1 MTDSGM
7 IFWLSQLV
15 RFAARD
21 GLRVDSCHAPLPICA
36 LHDVSR
42 LRDGFWP
49 HCSRHSPQMR
59 LPWCEAPS
67 LSDMQNKDRAQSLL
81 LVIKRVISGGQ
92 SWCLETL
99 PVLTAK
105 QLSKWSSPLCAAG
118 SLWIAIIR
126 VYQVSIAAPNEGA
139 PRFPRETLV
148 SVCCLRLCRR
158 GRGPG
163 PHCLYHACA
172 RLRRNRRLHL
182 RGQYRERR
190 GHDSFSS
197 IAPMSNWRISW
208 LDRRFNVGMER
219 SCESVG
225 AAPTLTS
232 YSSQCLPF

>member
-1 MTDSGM
+1 M

-15 RFAARD
+15 
-21 GLRVDSCHAPLPICA
+21 
-36 LHDVSR
+36 VSQ
-42 LRDGFWP
+42 LRDGFLP
-49 HCSRHSPQMR
+49 RCNRHSPQMR

-67 LSDMQNKDRAQSLL
+67 LSDMQNKDRAQSLR
-81 LVIKRVISGGQ
+81 LVMKLVISGGQ
-92 SWCLETL
+92 SRCLETL

-105 QLSKWSSPLCAAG
+105 HLSKWSSPLCTAG

-126 VYQVSIAAPNEGA
+126 VYQVSTAAPNEEGACRA

-163 PHCLYHACA
+163 PHYLHHACA

-219 SCESVG
+219 SCE
-225 AAPTLTS
+225 
-232 YSSQCLPF
+232 